1 MQSVGR
7 TQRSCFGVQPRV
19 GASHRVQIIT
29 IGRRRG
35 VFRSGRGLI
44 WEMLDA
50 WKRETAHDGADRG
63 PVQLKAT
70 GSMQAVSC
78 VDCGGCREEE

>member
-1 MQSVGR
+1 M
-7 TQRSCFGVQPRV
+7 
-19 GASHRVQIIT
+19 
-29 IGRRRG
+29 
-35 VFRSGRGLI
+35 FRSGRGLI

-78 VDCGGCREEE
+78 VGCGGCREEE